1 MLSDV
6 HQKHQICFALHQIC
20 FEFGI
25 KSDNTEKK
33 FKMITKEFFKEFK
46 RVSIISILLHRI
58 KKDICLGVEK
68 KPRFEMHKNNKQRQ
82 KL

>member
-6 HQKHQICFALHQIC
+6 HQKHQIC

-46 RVSIISILLHRI
+46 SFHYFHSSSQN
-58 KKDICLGVEK
+58 KKRYLPWSGKEAKI
-68 KPRFEMHKNNKQRQ
+68 
-82 KL
+82 